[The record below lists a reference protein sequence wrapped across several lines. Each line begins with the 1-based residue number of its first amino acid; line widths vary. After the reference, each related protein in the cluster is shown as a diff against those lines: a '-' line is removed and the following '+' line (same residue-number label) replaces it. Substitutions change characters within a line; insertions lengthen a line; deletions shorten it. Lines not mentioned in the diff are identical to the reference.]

1 MDERKIL
8 LKNEIKDRFR
18 YKIYLISLNDSTD
31 RRLIYIFLFDY
42 FLILFSIIQKM
53 KRLSQ
58 IIIEIIEIEG
68 GLYALEV
75 YRKC

>member
-31 RRLIYIFLFDY
+31 RRLIYIFL
-42 FLILFSIIQKM
+42 LKIIF
-53 KRLSQ
+53 
-58 IIIEIIEIEG
+58 
-68 GLYALEV
+68 
-75 YRKC
+75 